1 MSYKTWIDYGYGVCV
16 DDIKT
21 TPERLLKLAAM
32 KPDVNKIVKDYLDE
46 IYEDGYEIE
55 DLTMDDFN
63 DLEGVHYEYG
73 VDFVLYNVIDGIPIT
88 YSTDYNGTG
97 YILYTPTYPW
107 WLKKDERNLAE
118 EDVANVFRKY
128 IQVLTDDPVKIDY
141 YEVENGG

>member
-1 MSYKTWIDYGYGVCV
+1 MSYKTWVDYGYGVCV

-32 KPDVNKIVKDYLDE
+32 KPDVNKIVKDYLE
-46 IYEDGYEIE
+46 EGYEDGYKIE
-55 DLTMDDFN
+55 DLTMNDFN
-63 DLEGVHYEYG
+63 DLEGDYCENGAAY
-73 VDFVLYNVIDGIPIT
+73 VLYNVITDIPVV
-88 YSTDYNGTG
+88 YSTDYNGIG

-107 WLKKDERNLAE
+107 RLKKDERNLAE